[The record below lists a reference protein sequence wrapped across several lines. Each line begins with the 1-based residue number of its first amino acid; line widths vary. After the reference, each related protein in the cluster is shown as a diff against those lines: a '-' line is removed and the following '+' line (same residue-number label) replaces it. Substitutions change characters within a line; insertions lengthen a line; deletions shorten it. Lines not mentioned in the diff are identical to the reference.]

1 MRAEELNP
9 APPVLPP
16 EIAAQLELNGRPD
29 EVDLTIRGRG
39 GLFEAE
45 ATDLSRI
52 GALVLLPPPKLDR
65 RFEDCF
71 GTGAD
76 VRFKDAGFAVR
87 ADLVYSV
94 RGIVDRRDL
103 IVAAFRFRRE
113 LTPDQCQQLRIGS
126 GGTDSPFETCS
137 AEPRWV

>member
-1 MRAEELNP
+1 MREAQFES
-9 APPVLPP
+9 APPPALPP
-16 EIAAQLELNGRPD
+16 EIAAELELNGRPD

-39 GLFEAE
+39 GLFEAQ
-45 ATDLSRI
+45 ATDLSPI

-71 GTGAD
+71 TTGAD
-76 VRFKDAGFAVR
+76 LRFPDAGFAVR

-94 RGIVDRRDL
+94 RGIVDHRDR

-113 LTPDQCQQLRIGS
+113 LDPDRCEELRIGS
-126 GGTDSPFETCS
+126 EPNEPCA
-137 AEPRWV
+137 AEFGWA